1 MIQFIIVR
9 KSINIELHAVNY
21 KTMKFMQNMTLEQF
35 RATVESGG
43 ILSVVLKAQGA
54 AFAIQAETQCG
65 DAVLVDTRR
74 KLPRLF
80 GDPRKALAL
89 LREMGIR
96 KAAVDTEAWRPEQ
109 AGSLRPPRPDK
120 SVKLKAAHEAA
131 ELKRVL
137 DERIARA
144 DAQGAIWHDAE
155 DVFDELAAAHAG

>member
-1 MIQFIIVR
+1 
-9 KSINIELHAVNY
+9 
-21 KTMKFMQNMTLEQF
+21 MQNMTLEQF

-54 AFAIQAETQCG
+54 AFAIQAETQRG

-109 AGSLRPPRPDK
+109 ADSLHSPRPDK
-120 SVKLKAAHEAA
+120 SMKLKAAHEAA